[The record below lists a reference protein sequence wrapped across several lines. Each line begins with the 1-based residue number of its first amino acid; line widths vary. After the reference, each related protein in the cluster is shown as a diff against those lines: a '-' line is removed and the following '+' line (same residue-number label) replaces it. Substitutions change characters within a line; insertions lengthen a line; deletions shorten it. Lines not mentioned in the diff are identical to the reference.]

1 MFSVHSR
8 QVELKTQQSRV
19 ILDLRFQKAL
29 FSKRKRKAGVFKFLR
44 FEKRFQKALSS
55 RRISVHGRNH

>member
-29 FSKRKRKAGVFKFLR
+29 FSKRKAGVFKFLR

-55 RRISVHGRNH
+55 